1 MYSSGKKLEGGGED
15 VLVVDLRS
23 DTVTQPGK
31 EMREAMAGAEVGDDI
46 FRDDP
51 TVLMLEK
58 RVQLNLNVYNISAP
72 EGCQSSWERGC
83 PVCAQWYHG

>member
-31 EMREAMAGAEVGDDI
+31 EMREVMAAAEVGDDI

-58 RVQLNLNVYNISAP
+58 RVLK
-72 EGCQSSWERGC
+72 
-83 PVCAQWYHG
+83 